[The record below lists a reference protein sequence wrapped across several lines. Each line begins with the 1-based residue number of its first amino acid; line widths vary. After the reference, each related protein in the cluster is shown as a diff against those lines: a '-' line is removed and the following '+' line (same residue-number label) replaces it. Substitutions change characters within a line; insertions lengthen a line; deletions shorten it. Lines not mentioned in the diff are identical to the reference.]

1 MMQNDMT
8 PAKTSKVASRQRCLP
23 LLSYISALKKRFDM
37 NKIDSAHIEKHYKSP
52 SIKLIALRGEAIICT
67 STPGL
72 SEDEEYVL

>member
-1 MMQNDMT
+1 MR
-8 PAKTSKVASRQRCLP
+8 KS
-23 LLSYISALKKRFDM
+23 
-37 NKIDSAHIEKHYKSP
+37 DSVHIEESYKSP